1 MIVYTVQ
8 RLEAYKQLREKG
20 FLEGQEDFVWKEF
33 LDPYNWMK
41 QQMMKRMPGYMG
53 ENYPIWLWRRRVSRY
68 EKALFPTGTRGVI
81 LTLEIPNDIILWSD
95 FESWHFVLSNTPITD
110 SEEEWEEYL
119 RNEQT
124 YPVVETWEKI
134 FDFEYLRH
142 GDKEWHGEFDEEW
155 IQGVTPRI
163 TTEQVKKVTRFM
175 AK

>member
-1 MIVYTVQ
+1 
-8 RLEAYKQLREKG
+8 
-20 FLEGQEDFVWKEF
+20 
-33 LDPYNWMK
+33 
-41 QQMMKRMPGYMG
+41 MMKRMPGYMG

-124 YPVVETWEKI
+124 YPVVETREKI

-142 GDKEWHGEFDEEW
+142 GIKNGMENLMRNGF
-155 IQGVTPRI
+155 
-163 TTEQVKKVTRFM
+163 KV
-175 AK
+175 